1 MKKAILLVCT
11 LGTKVLFSQIG
22 INTESPNA
30 TLDVVAKTTD
40 GSRPE
45 GILTP
50 RLTGDQIQ
58 SADNQY
64 GIAQRGTLI
73 YATAPVTSASTKTAN
88 ITSDGYYY
96 FDGNIWQKVVNQTNN
111 LYNSNGILEASRTV
125 AMEDK
130 TLAFTSTAATGTT
143 HFQVDGNT
151 FNVDAV
157 NNRIGLGV
165 DAPTTKLHIDNG
177 TTPGAIRI
185 ADGTQGEGKI
195 LVSDVNGVGTWRE
208 SSGTATVIT
217 SNAGPVTSL
226 LPAGTMI
233 YTGANATVALPGY
246 YMISTRLITD
256 KTPSGC
262 GGFLALNFSQSPTTA
277 LNNAF
282 PVQDVHVTG
291 TINYDFIY
299 TSNIA
304 YLQAGTYYMR
314 VRSAGGCTSNNT
326 RGDLAQNSFTLTLL
340 K

>member
-1 MKKAILLVCT
+1 MKKATLLSFIF
-11 LGTKVLFSQIG
+11 GTQFLFSQVG
-22 INTESPNA
+22 INTSSPNA
-30 TLDVVAKTTD
+30 TLDVVAKATN
-40 GSRPE
+40 GSSPE

-50 RLTGDQIQ
+50 RLTGNQIQ

-64 GIAQRGTLI
+64 TTAQRGILI
-73 YATAPVTSASTKTAN
+73 YATAPVTSASPKTVN
-88 ITSDGYYY
+88 ITSEGYYY
-96 FDGNIWQKVVNQTNN
+96 FDGNIWQKVLNQNTN
-111 LYNSNGILEASRTV
+111 LYNSNGILTANRTV
-125 AMEDK
+125 TMEDK
-130 TLAFTSTAATGTT
+130 ILSFTSTATTGTS

-151 FNVDAV
+151 LNVDAV
-157 NNRIGLGV
+157 NNRIGLGTNT
-165 DAPTTKLHIDNG
+165 PSTKLHIDNG

-185 ADGTQGEGKI
+185 VDGTQGEGKI
-195 LVSDVNGVGTWRE
+195 LVSDANGLGTWRE
-208 SSGTATVIT
+208 SSGAATVIT

-233 YTGANATVALPGY
+233 YTGANATVTVPGY

-262 GGFLALNFSQSPTTA
+262 GGFLAINFSQSPTAA

-291 TINYDFIY
+291 SASFDFIY

-304 YLQAGTYYMR
+304 FLQAGTYYMR
-314 VRSAGGCTSNNT
+314 VRTAAGCTSNNT
-326 RGDLAQNSFTLTLL
+326 RGDLSQNSFTLTLL